1 MNDFFSQTK
10 QLHKDGI
17 CPDDNF
23 LLENEKKTRL
33 AYNIRTDMVIMFLF
47 LIYTEKKAKPFKASF
62 TDGRELYCFD

>member
-33 AYNIRTDMVIMFLF
+33 AYNIRTDMMIMFLI
-47 LIYTEKKAKPFKASF
+47 LNIYGKKSKAFQSQF
-62 TDGRELYCFD
+62 YRWT